1 MVAQSS
7 TSLSDHFMC
16 LYGSVNDSNHVGSV
30 QPREPRPVVAEPRKH
45 SMRPRW
51 IVALLPCLSRHDCK
65 HLTGQSLPRTTR
77 YLRWPFFEPAG
88 VLAISEP

>member
-30 QPREPRPVVAEPRKH
+30 QPREPRPVDAEPRKH
-45 SMRPRW
+45 AMLDCGAST
-51 IVALLPCLSRHDCK
+51 ALSRHDYS
-65 HLTGQSLPRTTR
+65 SL
-77 YLRWPFFEPAG
+77 
-88 VLAISEP
+88 